1 MQRPFF
7 LSSIHIHPHHR
18 RAALCVTFYLAVE
31 GVCGVVAGSCLLPS
45 DVCGRQIAQ
54 DQLARSD
61 ATYLQDKGQYAEVDL
76 NQPGGEQQEKE
87 RRIVDVDVSAVQ

>member
-1 MQRPFF
+1 M
-7 LSSIHIHPHHR
+7 
-18 RAALCVTFYLAVE
+18 TFYLAVE

-45 DVCGRQIAQ
+45 VVCGRQIAQ
-54 DQLARSD
+54 DQLTRSD

-76 NQPGGEQQEKE
+76 NQPGGGQEKE